1 MPSGKLTL
9 PNGTILTVEGTTEEV
24 GSLIKLFSEPET
36 HSVRDVVVKKPTDPP
51 KKSRQRKE
59 ASGPLG
65 YIRGLKEEGYFGSKR
80 TISDVQE
87 KLEEKGHIYPLTSL
101 STPLIRLV
109 RSRDLRRLKE
119 AGLWKYVNR

>member
-1 MPSGKLTL
+1 MPSAKLTL
-9 PNGTILTVEGTTEEV
+9 ANGTVVAVEGTAEEV
-24 GSLIKLFSEPET
+24 GSLVELFSEPET
-36 HSVRDVVVKKPTDPP
+36 QSVGQVVAKRRVTAAKKTTD
-51 KKSRQRKE
+51 RRG
-59 ASGPLG
+59 ASGPAG
-65 YIRGLKEEGYFGSKR
+65 HIRSLKDEGYFSSKR
-80 TISDVQE
+80 TISDVRQ